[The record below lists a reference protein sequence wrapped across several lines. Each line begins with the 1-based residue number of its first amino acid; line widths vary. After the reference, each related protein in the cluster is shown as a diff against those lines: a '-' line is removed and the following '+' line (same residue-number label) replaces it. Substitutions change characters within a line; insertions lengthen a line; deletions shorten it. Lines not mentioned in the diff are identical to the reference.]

1 MQASPT
7 LRRLGTV
14 LFASLA
20 FGAVAIPASATT
32 TILFIGNSFTYG
44 EPTAG
49 VAPTVQYYQPTTV
62 TDLNGSG
69 IGGVPALF
77 KAMTVQAGLDYK
89 VSLETI
95 PGVGLDTHYN
105 TKLDTILAPY
115 DKVVMQSYST
125 LDAAKPGDPAKLIQY
140 SGLLAQA
147 FHDLNPDV
155 NILLDATWSRAD
167 LTYRT
172 NSPWLGQSI
181 FQMALDIRKGYS
193 TLDAAKPGDPAK
205 LIQYSG
211 LLAQAFHDL
220 NPDVNILLDATW
232 SRADLTYRTN
242 SPWLGQ
248 SIFQMALD
256 IRKGY
261 DAADAA
267 SDLIDG
273 VIPVGQ
279 AWNRAIAGGLA
290 DANPYDGI
298 GDGQI
303 NLWAP
308 ENYHASPY
316 GYYLEAL
323 TMFGSITGLDPSS
336 LGANDTVARDLG
348 ISAANAA
355 ALQRFA
361 SAQLAA
367 EVPEP
372 GTVAM
377 FLTLGGLM
385 CVARRRKSP
394 RG

>member
-1 MQASPT
+1 MYASPT
-7 LRRLGTV
+7 LRRLGTA

-115 DKVVMQSYST
+115 DKVVMQS
-125 LDAAKPGDPAKLIQY
+125 
-140 SGLLAQA
+140 
-147 FHDLNPDV
+147 
-155 NILLDATWSRAD
+155 
-167 LTYRT
+167 
-172 NSPWLGQSI
+172 
-181 FQMALDIRKGYS
+181 YS

>member
-1 MQASPT
+1 MQHPRT
-7 LRRLGTV
+7 LRRLAAA
-14 LFASLA
+14 LFSTMAL
-20 FGAVAIPASATT
+20 GAVAVPASATT
-32 TILFIGNSFTYG
+32 SILFIGNSFTYG
-44 EPTAG
+44 EPAG
-49 VAPTVQYYQPTTV
+49 AAPTVQYYQPGTV

-77 KAMTVQAGLDYK
+77 KAMTVQAGLDYT

-105 TKLDTILAPY
+105 TKLDTILGSY
-115 DKVVMQSYST
+115 DKVIMQSYST
-125 LDAAKPGDPAKLIQY
+125 LDGAKPGDPGKLIQY

-147 FHDLNPDV
+147 FHDRNPNVD
-155 NILLDATWSRAD
+155 ILLDSTWSRAD
-167 LTYRT
+167 LTYKS

-181 FQMALDIRKGYS
+181 Y
-193 TLDAAKPGDPAK
+193 
-205 LIQYSG
+205 
-211 LLAQAFHDL
+211 
-220 NPDVNILLDATW
+220 
-232 SRADLTYRTN
+232 
-242 SPWLGQ
+242 
-248 SIFQMALD
+248 QMALD

-273 VIPVGQ
+273 VIPVGE
-279 AWNRAIAGGLA
+279 AWNRAIADGLA

-298 GDGQI
+298 GAGQI

-323 TMFGSITGLDPSS
+323 TMFGSITDLDPTS
-336 LGANDTVARDLG
+336 LGAGDTVASDLG
-348 ISAANAA
+348 ISAADAA
-355 ALQRFA
+355 ALQRYA
-361 SAQLAA
+361 SEQLAA

-372 GTVAM
+372 GMAAM

-385 CVARRRKSP
+385 CLARRRQSK

>member
-1 MQASPT
+1 MQHHFT
-7 LRRLGTV
+7 LRRLGTA
-14 LFASLA
+14 LFATLA
-20 FGAVAIPASATT
+20 LGATVLPASASTS
-32 TILFIGNSFTYG
+32 ILFIGNSFTYG

-49 VAPTVQYYQPTTV
+49 VAPTVQYYQPGTV

-77 KAMTVQAGLDYK
+77 KAMTVEAGLDYT

-105 TKLDTILAPY
+105 TKLDTILGPY

-125 LDAAKPGDPAKLIQY
+125 LDAANPGNPAKLIQY

-147 FHDLNPDV
+147 FHAINPDV
-155 NILLDATWSRAD
+155 DILLDATWSRAD

-181 FQMALDIRKGYS
+181 FQMALDIRKGY
-193 TLDAAKPGDPAK
+193 
-205 LIQYSG
+205 
-211 LLAQAFHDL
+211 
-220 NPDVNILLDATW
+220 N
-232 SRADLTYRTN
+232 
-242 SPWLGQ
+242 
-248 SIFQMALD
+248 
-256 IRKGY
+256 
-261 DAADAA
+261 AADAA

-273 VIPVGQ
+273 VIPVGE

-298 GDGQI
+298 GAGQI

-323 TMFGSITGLDPSS
+323 TMFGSITGRDPVS
-336 LGANDTVARDLG
+336 LGAGDTVASDLG
-348 ISAANAA
+348 ISAETAA
-355 ALQRFA
+355 ALQRYA

-372 GTVAM
+372 GMAAM
-377 FLTLGGLM
+377 FLSVAGLM
-385 CVARRRKSP
+385 CLARRRKPASK
-394 RG
+394 G

>member
-1 MQASPT
+1 MHASPT
-7 LRRLGTV
+7 LRRLGTA
-14 LFASLA
+14 LFATLA
-20 FGAVAIPASATT
+20 FGAVAMPASATT

-77 KAMTVQAGLDYK
+77 KGMTVQAGLDYK

-105 TKLDTILAPY
+105 TKLGTILAPY
-115 DKVVMQSYST
+115 DKVVMQS
-125 LDAAKPGDPAKLIQY
+125 
-140 SGLLAQA
+140 
-147 FHDLNPDV
+147 
-155 NILLDATWSRAD
+155 
-167 LTYRT
+167 
-172 NSPWLGQSI
+172 
-181 FQMALDIRKGYS
+181 YS

>member
-1 MQASPT
+1 MHQPRT
-7 LRRLGTV
+7 LRRLGTA
-14 LFASLA
+14 LFAGLA
-20 FGAVAIPASATT
+20 FGAVAMPASATT

-44 EPTAG
+44 EPAG
-49 VAPTVQYYQPTTV
+49 AAPTVQYYQPNTV

-77 KAMTVQAGLDYK
+77 KAMTVAAGLDYT

-125 LDAAKPGDPAKLIQY
+125 LDAAHPGDPATLIRY

-167 LTYRT
+167 LTY
-172 NSPWLGQSI
+172 
-181 FQMALDIRKGYS
+181 K
-193 TLDAAKPGDPAK
+193 
-205 LIQYSG
+205 
-211 LLAQAFHDL
+211 
-220 NPDVNILLDATW
+220 
-232 SRADLTYRTN
+232 TN

-308 ENYHASPY
+308 ENYHASAY

-323 TMFGSITGLDPSS
+323 TMFGSITGLDPVS
-336 LGANDTVARDLG
+336 LGAGDTVASDLG
-348 ISAANAA
+348 ISATDAA
-355 ALQRFA
+355 ALQRYA

-372 GTVAM
+372 GMAAM
-377 FLTLGGLM
+377 FLSVAGLM
-385 CVARRRKSP
+385 CLARRRKSAP
-394 RG
+394 SSSSSKG

>member
-1 MQASPT
+1 MQHHRN
-7 LRRLGTV
+7 LRRLGTA
-14 LFASLA
+14 LCATLA
-20 FGAVAIPASATT
+20 LGAALPASATT
-32 TILFIGNSFTYG
+32 SILFIGNSFTYG
-44 EPTAG
+44 EPAG
-49 VAPTVQYYQPTTV
+49 AAPTVQYYQPNTV

-77 KAMTVQAGLDYK
+77 KAMTVEAGLDYT

-105 TKLDTILAPY
+105 TKLATILHPY

-125 LDAAKPGDPAKLIQY
+125 LDAAHPGDPATLIRY

-147 FHDLNPDV
+147 FHNLNPDV

-167 LTYRT
+167 LTYHT
-172 NSPWLGQSI
+172 SSPWLGQSI
-181 FQMALDIRKGYS
+181 FQMALD
-193 TLDAAKPGDPAK
+193 
-205 LIQYSG
+205 
-211 LLAQAFHDL
+211 
-220 NPDVNILLDATW
+220 V
-232 SRADLTYRTN
+232 
-242 SPWLGQ
+242 
-248 SIFQMALD
+248 
-256 IRKGY
+256 RKGY

-273 VIPVGQ
+273 VIPVGE

-298 GDGQI
+298 GNGQI

-308 ENYHASPY
+308 ENYHASAY

-323 TMFGSITGLDPSS
+323 TMFGSITGLDPVT
-336 LGANDTVARDLG
+336 LGAGDTVARDLG

-355 ALQRFA
+355 ALQQYA

-372 GTVAM
+372 GMAAM
-377 FLTLGGLM
+377 FLSIGGVMVL
-385 CVARRRKSP
+385 ARRRKSP
-394 RG
+394 RGAGVSG

>member
-1 MQASPT
+1 MQHQPT
-7 LRRLGTV
+7 LRRLGTA
-14 LFASLA
+14 LFATLA
-20 FGAVAIPASATT
+20 FGAAALPASASTS
-32 TILFIGNSFTYG
+32 ILFIGNSFTYG

-49 VAPTVQYYQPTTV
+49 VAPTVQYYKPDTV
-62 TDLNGSG
+62 TDLKGSG

-77 KAMTVQAGLDYK
+77 KAMTVEAGLDYT

-125 LDAAKPGDPAKLIQY
+125 LDGANPGNPAKLIQY

-147 FHDLNPDV
+147 FHDLNPNV
-155 NILLDATWSRAD
+155 NILLDSTWSRAD
-167 LTYRT
+167 LTYKT
-172 NSPWLGQSI
+172 SSPWLGQSI
-181 FQMALDIRKGYS
+181 FQMALDIR
-193 TLDAAKPGDPAK
+193 
-205 LIQYSG
+205 Q
-211 LLAQAFHDL
+211 
-220 NPDVNILLDATW
+220 
-232 SRADLTYRTN
+232 
-242 SPWLGQ
+242 
-248 SIFQMALD
+248 
-256 IRKGY
+256 GY

-267 SDLIDG
+267 SSLIDG
-273 VIPVGQ
+273 VIPVGE

-298 GDGQI
+298 QAGQI

-323 TMFGSITGLDPSS
+323 TMFGSITGLDPVS
-336 LGANDTVARDLG
+336 LGAGDTVASDLG
-348 ISAANAA
+348 ISAENAA
-355 ALQRFA
+355 ALQRYA

-372 GTVAM
+372 GMAAM
-377 FLTLGGLM
+377 FLTVGGLM
-385 CVARRRKSP
+385 CLARRRKSSK
-394 RG
+394 G

>member
-1 MQASPT
+1 MHHPRT
-7 LRRLGTV
+7 LRRLGTT
-14 LFASLA
+14 LFATLA
-20 FGAVAIPASATT
+20 FGAVAMPASATT
-32 TILFIGNSFTYG
+32 SILFIGNSFTYG
-44 EPTAG
+44 EPAG
-49 VAPTVQYYQPTTV
+49 AAPTVQYYQPNTV

-77 KAMTVQAGLDYK
+77 KAMTVEAGLDYK

-105 TKLDTILAPY
+105 TKLDTILGSY

-125 LDAAKPGDPAKLIQY
+125 LDGANPGNPAKLIQY

-155 NILLDATWSRAD
+155 NILLDSTWSRAD
-167 LTYRT
+167 LTYKT
-172 NSPWLGQSI
+172 S
-181 FQMALDIRKGYS
+181 
-193 TLDAAKPGDPAK
+193 
-205 LIQYSG
+205 
-211 LLAQAFHDL
+211 
-220 NPDVNILLDATW
+220 
-232 SRADLTYRTN
+232 

-273 VIPVGQ
+273 VIPVGE

-290 DANPYDGI
+290 DPNPYDGI
-298 GDGQI
+298 GAGQI

-308 ENYHASPY
+308 DNYHGSSH

-323 TMFGSITGLDPSS
+323 TIFGSVTGRDPRS
-336 LGANDTVARDLG
+336 LGADEPVARELGIDPTVAG
-348 ISAANAA
+348 
-355 ALQRFA
+355 ALQMYA
-361 SAQLAA
+361 AAQLAQQKSQ
-367 EVPEP
+367 EMPYSK
-372 GTVAM
+372 
-377 FLTLGGLM
+377 
-385 CVARRRKSP
+385 AR
-394 RG
+394 